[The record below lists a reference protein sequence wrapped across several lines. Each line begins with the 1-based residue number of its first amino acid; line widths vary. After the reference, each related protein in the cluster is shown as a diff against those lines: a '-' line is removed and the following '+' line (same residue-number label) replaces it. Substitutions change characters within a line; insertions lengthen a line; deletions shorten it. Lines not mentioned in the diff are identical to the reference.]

1 MQALRFKAA
10 NVGLGALVLSFGW
23 VVGCDQEAHSP
34 GGSETSRAGRAEV
47 GEFISASS
55 DEATSTSSAVVTS
68 APTPGRM
75 DASGPSTTSPA
86 TDRSV
91 EPQERAGYEVPSFE
105 PLADAKAGEWARF
118 VALES
123 YEILYEVMHAGMV
136 SVDVQVT
143 VLMNGRPLGLP
154 AGREELRDYDPV
166 ATFTR
171 GRRAERASHAAVIEA
186 AGRSWDVTVY
196 EEQWT
201 DEGVRYL
208 RRTWVSPAA
217 PVFGMVRMEQY
228 GDNDLEARL
237 ELTGFGG
244 PTAERRRED

>member
-1 MQALRFKAA
+1 MQVLRFKSA
-10 NVGLGALVLSFGW
+10 NVGLWALVLLLGW
-23 VVGCDQEAHSP
+23 AVGCDQEAHSP
-34 GGSETSRAGRAEV
+34 GGAEASRAGQAEV
-47 GEFISASS
+47 GPFMSASS
-55 DEATSTSSAVVTS
+55 DEATPTSSVVVTS
-68 APTPGRM
+68 VPADGLL
-75 DASGPSTTSPA
+75 DAIGPA
-86 TDRSV
+86 TTASAPEQAV
-91 EPQERAGYEVPSFE
+91 ASEEWAGRDVAPFE
-105 PLADAKAGEWARF
+105 PLADAEVGEWARF

-136 SVDVQVT
+136 SVDIQVT

-171 GRRAERASHAAVIEA
+171 GRGAERTSHAAVIEA

-237 ELTGFGG
+237 ELTGFGV
-244 PTAERRRED
+244 PTAKQ